1 MEFISVLVVDDSAF
15 MRKVISDII
24 NSDPLMRVVGTAKNG
39 KEALLKINL
48 HRPDV
53 VTMDIEMPEMDG
65 LTALEIIMANNPL
78 PVVMLSNLTQVGA
91 KATIQA
97 LQLGAVDFIP
107 KPSGAISLD
116 IETISDDIRRKIKIA
131 ASAHVFPSIKPT
143 EAESIKEQT
152 RLMPAKET
160 GQENC
165 LEKLVI
171 IGAST
176 GGPKALNQIVSA
188 LPGDLDAA
196 LLIVQHMPA
205 GFTKSL
211 AERLNS
217 NSNIRVKEAEDGE
230 SILPGNAYIAP
241 GDYHMRVYR
250 QKLPLG
256 DRMVIKLGQDEP
268 RAGHRPSIDEMFI
281 SVAEQFPGSFI
292 GVILTGMGN
301 DGTAALQLIQ
311 ARGAHIIVEHQ
322 STCVVYGM
330 PKSAVESGHVHE
342 ILPLPE
348 ISAAILRKLQ
358 SY

>member
-24 NSDPLMRVVGTAKNG
+24 NSDPMMQVVGTAKNG

-65 LTALEIIMANNPL
+65 LTALEFIMANNPL
-78 PVVMLSNLTQVGA
+78 PVVMLSNLTQLGA

-116 IETISDDIRRKIKIA
+116 IATISDEIIRKVKIA
-131 ASAHVFPSIKPT
+131 ASAHIFPSVKT
-143 EAESIKEQT
+143 SEAESIPEQT
-152 RLMPAKET
+152 DLNPVKET
-160 GQENC
+160 GSESR
-165 LEKLVI
+165 LDKLVI

-196 LLIVQHMPA
+196 ILIVQHMPA

-211 AERLNS
+211 AERLNN

-230 SILPGNAYIAP
+230 SILSGNAYIAP

-256 DRMVIKLGQDEP
+256 DRMVIKLNQDEP
-268 RAGHRPSIDEMFI
+268 RAGHRPSINETFF
-281 SVAEQFPGSFI
+281 SVAEQFQGSVI

-301 DGTAALQLIQ
+301 DGTAALQAIQ

-330 PKSAVESGHVHE
+330 PKSAVESGHVDE

-348 ISAAILRKLQ
+348 ISSAIVRKLQ
-358 SY
+358 

>member
-1 MEFISVLVVDDSAF
+1 VEFKTVLVVDDSAF

-24 NSDPLMRVVGTAKNG
+24 NSDPMLQVAGTAKNG

-65 LTALEIIMANNPL
+65 LAALETIMTNNPL
-78 PVVMLSNLTQVGA
+78 PVVMLSNLTQLGA
-91 KATIQA
+91 RATIQA

-116 IETISDDIRRKIKIA
+116 IATISDEIIRKVKIA
-131 ASAHVFPSIKPT
+131 ASAHVFPLLKPS
-143 EAESIKEQT
+143 EAEPIQEQT
-152 RLMPAKET
+152 KQISGKET
-160 GQENC
+160 GSESH
-165 LEKLVI
+165 LDKLVV

-176 GGPKALNQIVSA
+176 GGPKALNHIVSA
-188 LPGDLDAA
+188 LPGDLDAGI
-196 LLIVQHMPA
+196 LIVQHMPA

-211 AERLNS
+211 AERLNI

-230 SILPGNAYIAP
+230 FIIAGNAYVAP

-256 DRMVIKLGQDEP
+256 DRMVIKLSQEEP
-268 RAGHRPSIDEMFI
+268 RAGHRPSINEMLY
-281 SVAEQFPGSFI
+281 SVAEQFKGSVV

-301 DGTAALQLIQ
+301 DGTAALQSMQ

-330 PKSAVESGHVHE
+330 PKSAVESGHVNE
-342 ILPLPE
+342 ILPLQE
-348 ISAAILRKLQ
+348 ISSAIVRKLQ
-358 SY
+358 

>member
-1 MEFISVLVVDDSAF
+1 MEFKTVLVVDDSAF

-24 NSDPLMRVVGTAKNG
+24 NSDPMLQVAGTAKNG

-65 LTALEIIMANNPL
+65 LAALETIMTNNPL
-78 PVVMLSNLTQVGA
+78 PVVMLSNLTQLGA
-91 KATIQA
+91 RATIQA

-116 IETISDDIRRKIKIA
+116 IATISDEIIRKVKIA
-131 ASAHVFPSIKPT
+131 ASAHVFPLLKPS
-143 EAESIKEQT
+143 EAEPIQEQT
-152 RLMPAKET
+152 KQISSNET
-160 GQENC
+160 GSESH
-165 LEKLVI
+165 LDKLVV

-176 GGPKALNQIVSA
+176 GGPKALNHIVSA
-188 LPGDLDAA
+188 LPGDLDAGI
-196 LLIVQHMPA
+196 LIVQHMPA

-211 AERLNS
+211 AERLNI

-230 SILPGNAYIAP
+230 FIIAGNAYVAP

-256 DRMVIKLGQDEP
+256 DRMVIKLSQEEP
-268 RAGHRPSIDEMFI
+268 RAGHRPSINEMLY
-281 SVAEQFPGSFI
+281 SVAEQFKGSVV

-301 DGTAALQLIQ
+301 DGTAALQSMQ

-330 PKSAVESGHVHE
+330 PKSAVESGHVNE
-342 ILPLPE
+342 ILPLQE
-348 ISAAILRKLQ
+348 ISSAIVRKLQ
-358 SY
+358 